1 MVTTTPC
8 SATGWGRVD
17 EKLYEEEKNLGVLVD
32 SWLNMSQ
39 PCAQVAKKA
48 NSILACIRNSAASR
62 SREVIVPLYSVL
74 VGTHLKCC
82 VQFCSPHYEKDIE
95 ALKCVQRRATEL

>member
-17 EKLYEEEKNLGVLVD
+17 GKLYEEKNLGVLVD
-32 SWLNMSQ
+32 SWLNVSQ

-48 NSILACIRNSAASR
+48 NSILA
-62 SREVIVPLYSVL
+62 
-74 VGTHLKCC
+74 
-82 VQFCSPHYEKDIE
+82 CSPHYEKDIE